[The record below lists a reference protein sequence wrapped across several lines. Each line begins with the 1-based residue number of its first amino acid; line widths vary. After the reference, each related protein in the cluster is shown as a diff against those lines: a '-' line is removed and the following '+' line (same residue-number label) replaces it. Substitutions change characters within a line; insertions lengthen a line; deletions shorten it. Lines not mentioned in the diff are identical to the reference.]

1 MENYRMRDVVIVS
14 AARTA
19 IGSFGGALKEISAV
33 ELGKIAAQEVIKRAG
48 IDSSLIEEV
57 VIGNVLS
64 AGHGQNTARQVAI
77 QAGIPETT
85 PAMTISKVCGS
96 GLRAISLAA
105 QMIKAGDCDVV
116 LAGGTESMSNAAYV
130 MKKARFGLKMGHDT
144 ILDSMIQDGLWD
156 AFNNYHMGMTAENIA
171 EKWNITREEQD
182 AFAAESQKRAEE
194 AIKAGKFKDE
204 IVPVIIPQRKGDPII
219 FDTDEFP
226 RYGTTAEKLSKL
238 GAAFQKDGTVTAG
251 NASGINDGAAML
263 LLMSRDKAE
272 SLGLPVMATI
282 KSYASAGVDPSIMGY
297 GVVPSCQKAMKIAG
311 IKAEDLDLVEA
322 NEAFAVQALCVCN
335 ELGFDAEKTNV
346 NGGAI
351 ALGHP
356 IGCSGARIL
365 TTLLYEMKKR
375 ESKLGLASLCIGG
388 GMGTAMIVER

>member
-1 MENYRMRDVVIVS
+1 MRDVVIVS

-297 GVVPSCQKAMKIAG
+297 GVVPSCEKAMKIAG
-311 IKAEDLDLVEA
+311 IKSEDLDLVEA